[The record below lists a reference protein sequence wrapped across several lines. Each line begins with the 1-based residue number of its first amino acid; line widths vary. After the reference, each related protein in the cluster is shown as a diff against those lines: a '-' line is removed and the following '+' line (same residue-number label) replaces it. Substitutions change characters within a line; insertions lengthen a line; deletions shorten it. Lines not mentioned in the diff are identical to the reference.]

1 MDLLVVGI
9 NHTTAPVSLRE
20 KIAFTP
26 DQISN
31 ALQSL
36 VNEVELQELA
46 ILSTCNRTEVYAI
59 HGHNEPDL
67 IIDWLAQQ
75 HAVPATTIKASTYT
89 HWGHSA
95 VKHIMRVASGLDSMV
110 LGEPQIL
117 GQLKDCFNYADA
129 SNTLGTSLNRLSQ
142 YTYRIAKKVRTSTA
156 IGQHPVSVASA
167 AVDLAGQLF
176 ENVSDCHALLIGA
189 GDTTELVA
197 RHLRNAG
204 IAKMVIANRTRSNA
218 EKIASEVGAS
228 ATDLTDL
235 TERLV
240 DADIVISATSSPLP
254 VLGKGIVER
263 ALKPRK
269 HKPIFM
275 VDLAVPRDIEPEVDS
290 LADVYLYS
298 VDDLQQII
306 SQNMENRQEAAL
318 EAEAIIE
325 VAVNEFQQNNKSL
338 DAVDLL
344 VKFRNLHEQIK
355 NDELSS
361 ALNRL
366 EKGEDPESVLTHFA
380 NKLTNKIVHTPSVQL
395 KQASIEGRTDIFGA
409 VEDLYQLGNEDPNEK
424 EQ

>member
-1 MDLLVVGI
+1 
-9 NHTTAPVSLRE
+9 
-20 KIAFTP
+20 
-26 DQISN
+26 
-31 ALQSL
+31 
-36 VNEVELQELA
+36 
-46 ILSTCNRTEVYAI
+46 
-59 HGHNEPDL
+59 
-67 IIDWLAQQ
+67 
-75 HAVPATTIKASTYT
+75 
-89 HWGHSA
+89 
-95 VKHIMRVASGLDSMV
+95 
-110 LGEPQIL
+110 
-117 GQLKDCFNYADA
+117 
-129 SNTLGTSLNRLSQ
+129 
-142 YTYRIAKKVRTSTA
+142 
-156 IGQHPVSVASA
+156 
-167 AVDLAGQLF
+167 
-176 ENVSDCHALLIGA
+176 
-189 GDTTELVA
+189 
-197 RHLRNAG
+197 
-204 IAKMVIANRTRSNA
+204 MVIANRTRSNA
-218 EKIASEVGAS
+218 EKIATEVGAS

-325 VAVNEFQQNNKSL
+325 VAVNEFQQSNKSL

-409 VEDLYQLGNEDPNEK
+409 VEDLYQLGNEDPNAK

>member
-1 MDLLVVGI
+1 
-9 NHTTAPVSLRE
+9 
-20 KIAFTP
+20 
-26 DQISN
+26 
-31 ALQSL
+31 
-36 VNEVELQELA
+36 
-46 ILSTCNRTEVYAI
+46 
-59 HGHNEPDL
+59 
-67 IIDWLAQQ
+67 
-75 HAVPATTIKASTYT
+75 
-89 HWGHSA
+89 
-95 VKHIMRVASGLDSMV
+95 
-110 LGEPQIL
+110 
-117 GQLKDCFNYADA
+117 
-129 SNTLGTSLNRLSQ
+129 
-142 YTYRIAKKVRTSTA
+142 
-156 IGQHPVSVASA
+156 
-167 AVDLAGQLF
+167 
-176 ENVSDCHALLIGA
+176 
-189 GDTTELVA
+189 
-197 RHLRNAG
+197 
-204 IAKMVIANRTRSNA
+204 
-218 EKIASEVGAS
+218 
-228 ATDLTDL
+228 
-235 TERLV
+235 V

-325 VAVNEFQQNNKSL
+325 VAVNEFQQSNKSL

-409 VEDLYQLGNEDPNEK
+409 VEDLYQLGNEDPNAK